1 MSEDKKDNSPSITEE
16 LIRWL
21 NLDSLPQGDI
31 VDSKDPKVELSIN
44 ELEKELAMTTDEDE
58 RKKIE
63 SKIKALEMKSEMANT
78 PTRITGDK

>member
-63 SKIKALEMKSEMANT
+63 SKIKALEMKSERAST
-78 PTRITGDK
+78 PMRITGDK